1 MTSVSAASEIVAQ
14 DMGKSFGDHLV
25 LDKVSLAVE
34 EGNGVVTFI
43 AAGAVVRPTVRIAHI
58 DAADYAR

>member
-34 EGNGVVTFI
+34 EGTILALLGPNGAGKPVTEL
-43 AAGAVVRPTVRIAHI
+43 
-58 DAADYAR
+58 